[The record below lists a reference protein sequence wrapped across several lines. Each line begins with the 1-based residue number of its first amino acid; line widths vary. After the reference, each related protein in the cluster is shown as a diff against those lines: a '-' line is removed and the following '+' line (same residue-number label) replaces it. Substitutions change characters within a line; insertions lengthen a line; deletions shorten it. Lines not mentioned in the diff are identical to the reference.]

1 MTYQQKESKKST
13 NTSAAKQYTKENV
26 MIVELGIIF
35 AIYGIILIF
44 ALVGWIFETVL
55 QYIANTNIW
64 RK

>member
-1 MTYQQKESKKST
+1 MLIIIFNGLGFDSRQLHQF
-13 NTSAAKQYTKENV
+13 KENV

-55 QYIANTNIW
+55 QYIANTDIW

>member
-1 MTYQQKESKKST
+1 MLIIRDAGRRFD
-13 NTSAAKQYTKENV
+13 SAQLHQFKENV
-26 MIVELGIIF
+26 MIAELGIIF

-55 QYIANTNIW
+55 QYIANTDIW

>member
-1 MTYQQKESKKST
+1 MLIIRYIGRGFDSPQLHQFRRNK
-13 NTSAAKQYTKENV
+13 
-26 MIVELGIIF
+26 MIVELAIIF

-55 QYIANTNIW
+55 QYIANTDIW

>member
-1 MTYQQKESKKST
+1 MLIIRYIGLGFDSRQLHQF
-13 NTSAAKQYTKENV
+13 KENV
-26 MIVELGIIF
+26 MIVELAIIF

-55 QYIANTNIW
+55 QYIANTDIW

>member
-1 MTYQQKESKKST
+1 MLIIRYIGLGFDSRQLHQF
-13 NTSAAKQYTKENV
+13 KENV
-26 MIVELGIIF
+26 MIAELGIIF

-55 QYIANTNIW
+55 QYIANTDIW

>member
-1 MTYQQKESKKST
+1 MLIIRYIGRGFDSPQLHQF
-13 NTSAAKQYTKENV
+13 KENV

-55 QYIANTNIW
+55 QYIANTDIW

>member
-1 MTYQQKESKKST
+1 MLIIRYIGREFDSPHLHQF
-13 NTSAAKQYTKENV
+13 KENV
-26 MIVELGIIF
+26 MIAELGIIF

-55 QYIANTNIW
+55 QYIANTDIW

>member
-1 MTYQQKESKKST
+1 
-13 NTSAAKQYTKENV
+13 

-35 AIYGIILIF
+35 AIYALILIF

-55 QYIANTNIW
+55 QYIANTDIW

>member
-1 MTYQQKESKKST
+1 MLIIRYIGLGFDSLQLHQF
-13 NTSAAKQYTKENV
+13 KENV
-26 MIVELGIIF
+26 MIAELGIIF

-55 QYIANTNIW
+55 QYIANTDIW

>member
-1 MTYQQKESKKST
+1 MLIIRYIGLGFDSRQLHQF
-13 NTSAAKQYTKENV
+13 KENV

-35 AIYGIILIF
+35 AIYAIILIF

-55 QYIANTNIW
+55 QYIANTDIW